1 MAQYL
6 DTAKKRIA
14 LAKLPRFHYNQTI
27 FEIVKYTIEYKLL
40 FMSYRVNSSNMK
52 TQSS

>member
-40 FMSYRVNSSNMK
+40 FVYRVNSSNMT